1 MIEPGHV
8 LSERD
13 HRKLAYSKILLTMS
27 RNREVKR
34 INSRVPPLPYER
46 KDVIYVW
53 ISFVSS
59 QLNNSLSTGNI
70 SEWLFI

>member
-1 MIEPGHV
+1 MIQPGHV

-34 INSRVPPLPYER
+34 INSRVPLLPYER

-53 ISFVSS
+53 ISFVKLTT
-59 QLNNSLSTGNI
+59 Q
-70 SEWLFI
+70 

>member
-1 MIEPGHV
+1 MIQPGHV

-13 HRKLAYSKILLTMS
+13 YRKLAYSKILLTMS

-34 INSRVPPLPYER
+34 INSRVPPLSYER

-53 ISFVSS
+53 ISFVKLTT
-59 QLNNSLSTGNI
+59 Q
-70 SEWLFI
+70 

>member
-1 MIEPGHV
+1 MIQPGHV

-13 HRKLAYSKILLTMS
+13 YRKLAYSKILLTMS

-34 INSRVPPLPYER
+34 INSRVPSLSYER

-53 ISFVSS
+53 ISFVKLTT
-59 QLNNSLSTGNI
+59 Q
-70 SEWLFI
+70 

>member
-1 MIEPGHV
+1 MIQPGDV

-34 INSRVPPLPYER
+34 INSRVPLLPYER

-53 ISFVSS
+53 ISFVKLTT
-59 QLNNSLSTGNI
+59 Q
-70 SEWLFI
+70 